1 MILPSTLQLSGQCG
15 DFIVDCLGIQWA
27 DLKQVLKPLLHNE
40 NILKIMHGADNDL
53 VLIKSCFN
61 LTPINFIDTSRFDL
75 ELKEQ
80 SDLRGLATLVKEYLG
95 INMSKE
101 YQVSEWRIRP
111 IPKVMLDYARKDSFI
126 LPYLLKA
133 MID

>member
-1 MILPSTLQLSGQCG
+1 
-15 DFIVDCLGIQWA
+15 
-27 DLKQVLKPLLHNE
+27 
-40 NILKIMHGADNDL
+40 MHGADNDL